1 MFKDVFEFSHVA
13 AIIVRHEHIEHLP
26 RHRRDALA
34 QFVVK
39 LAQKIANETR
49 YVVAP
54 FAQRRQTDLND
65 VETKKKVLPKTM
77 RIDFGAQIAVGG
89 RNDPR
94 GHRFLAHIP
103 DALRL
108 LFLYD
113 AQQFDLHRHGQ
124 LADFVEEDRP
134 LRGGLK
140 KPDLVTHRAS
150 KCAARMTKKL
160 ALQQGFRNG
169 PTVDGHKRSR
179 RSAQLV
185 DGARDDFLS
194 STGFPGDENVGFGG
208 CHASDKAHH
217 FLHGVGLTDEVGQAL
232 GFGPVGWRGRPQKG
246 NAPRM
251 RLGDEGQDFVAFERL
266 FDVIKGA
273 AAHGLNGRRRRRIR
287 GDKEHLNARI
297 RALDGMQHIESCRI
311 RKTIVGQDDV
321 NFPRLGRNIRHGFLT
336 TRKPTHFM
344 TRASQHE
351 FCHLQDVD
359 FIFYENDAR
368 HRIVPKR
375 YKKTRQ

>member
-1 MFKDVFEFSHVA
+1 MMIH
-13 AIIVRHEHIEHLP
+13 
-26 RHRRDALA
+26 
-34 QFVVK
+34 
-39 LAQKIANETR
+39 IANPIYDSVFKYLMEDERIAKIILSALLKKEVVDVQVRRNEYTNGTR
-49 YVVAP
+49 DQVSM
-54 FAQRRQTDLND
+54 F
-65 VETKKKVLPKTM
+65 

-108 LFLYD
+108 LFLYY

-232 GFGPVGWRGRPQKG
+232 GFGPVGRRGRPQKG
-246 NAPRM
+246 NASRM
-251 RLGDEGQDFVAFERL
+251 RLGDEGQNFVAFERL

-287 GDKEHLNARI
+287 GDR
-297 RALDGMQHIESCRI
+297 S
-311 RKTIVGQDDV
+311 T
-321 NFPRLGRNIRHGFLT
+321 
-336 TRKPTHFM
+336 
-344 TRASQHE
+344 
-351 FCHLQDVD
+351 
-359 FIFYENDAR
+359 
-368 HRIVPKR
+368 
-375 YKKTRQ
+375 